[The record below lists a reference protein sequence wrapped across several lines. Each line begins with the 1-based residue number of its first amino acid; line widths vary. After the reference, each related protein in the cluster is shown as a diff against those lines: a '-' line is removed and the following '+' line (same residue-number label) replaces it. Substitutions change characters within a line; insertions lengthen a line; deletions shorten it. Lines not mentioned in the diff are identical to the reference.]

1 ARMRVPVTPAE
12 NLMGGEVAASAN
24 SAPSAGSTPS
34 RDAVVTALPVDWPV
48 STGRVAVSPPSF
60 VAEPVM
66 PLTAA
71 GRIPASAPATVTPP
85 SPALDSTG
93 RLIVNVPVISAA
105 GSSYARSIPC
115 SPLQVLAAGEPAG
128 PDSERPWMVWAWPA
142 GGGTG
147 RPLVA

>member
-1 ARMRVPVTPAE
+1 ARMRVTVSPAGSP
-12 NLMGGEVAASAN
+12 MGGELAASAN
-24 SAPSAGSTPS
+24 WAPNAGSTPS

-48 STGRVAVSPPSF
+48 STGRVAVSPPSL

-71 GRIPASAPATVTPP
+71 GRIPASVPATVTPP

-105 GSSYARSIPC
+105 AISYARSMPC
-115 SPLQVLAAGEPAG
+115 SPDHVLALG
-128 PDSERPWMVWAWPA
+128 
-142 GGGTG
+142 
-147 RPLVA
+147 

>member
-1 ARMRVPVTPAE
+1 SMSSRVALPQSLTSLPYRSVTSGARMRVTVSPAG
-12 NLMGGEVAASAN
+12 NPMGGELAASAN
-24 SAPSAGSTPS
+24 WAPSAGRTPS

-66 PLTAA
+66 PPTAA
-71 GRIPASAPATVTPP
+71 GRIPASAPAAVTPP
-85 SPALDSTG
+85 SPVLDSTG

-115 SPLQVLAAGEPAG
+115 SPDQVLAAG
-128 PDSERPWMVWAWPA
+128 
-142 GGGTG
+142 
-147 RPLVA
+147 